1 MLMRPLRFAIFG
13 TGFWSRFQLAA
24 WKELDGAECVA
35 LCDKSRA
42 RAEALGAR
50 FGVPRVY
57 DDAEELLGREELD
70 FIDIITDVDTHGR
83 FVRMAAAR
91 RLPAIC
97 QKPLAP
103 TLAEAEAMVAAC
115 REAGVPLLVHENWR
129 WQTAI
134 RQLKR
139 VLTEGTIGTP
149 FRARIDFI
157 SGFPVFNNQ
166 PFLRDL
172 EQFILTDI
180 GTHILDVARFLFG
193 EAGGLTCL
201 TRRIHRD
208 IRGEDVATVM
218 LEMQSGATVVCN
230 MAYAGN
236 ALEHDRFPETYV
248 FVEAEAGSAE
258 LGPDF
263 WIRVTT
269 ADGTHAR
276 RYPSTRYAWADP
288 AYDVIHASIV
298 PCHANLL
305 GALRGEGPAE
315 TTGEDNLRTLQLV
328 FGAYESAAQRRFL
341 QLSES
346 SAPRRSVG

>member
-1 MLMRPLRFAIFG
+1 MIG
-13 TGFWSRFQLAA
+13 TGFWSQFQLAG
-24 WKELDGAECVA
+24 WKELGGVECVA
-35 LCDKSRA
+35 LCDRSRA
-42 RAEALGAR
+42 KAEALAAR

-57 DDAEELLGREELD
+57 DDAEALLGREELD

-139 VLTEGTIGTP
+139 VLAEGTIGTP

-193 EAGGLTCL
+193 EADGLACL
-201 TRRIHRD
+201 TRRIHHD

-218 LEMQSGATVVCN
+218 LEMQSGAAVVCN

-248 FVEAEAGSAE
+248 FVEADAGSAE

-269 ADGTHAR
+269 AEGTHAR

-328 FGAYESAAQRRFL
+328 FGAYESARQRRFL
-341 QLSES
+341 QLNES
-346 SAPRRSVG
+346 SVPKRSVG